1 MRCTRIGDEPD
12 WIRMTSSFVATLG
25 FAFVLATVAQAS
37 DPVLPFI
44 VQSHRGAGVLAPE
57 NTIAAFELGWKLGTI
72 PEADVR
78 TTKDGVIVAF
88 HDADFSR
95 VVHGATPEQKKQGV
109 KDVTFAELS
118 ALEVGAEGGSGFERR
133 KVSSMADIF
142 AVMQGKPERR
152 LYLDIKQVSLPAL
165 AKLVEQ
171 HEVAPQV
178 ILASTDM
185 KVIHAWKSLLPASN
199 TLHWMGGSEA
209 SLRQR
214 MEVLKKEDFRDI
226 TQIQIHVRQPK
237 GSTGWQSYEPS
248 EAFLREVGVELKPR
262 KILFQALPWGADT
275 PDIYRKLL
283 SLGVESFATDHPDV
297 LMPVMQEHLK

>member
-1 MRCTRIGDEPD
+1 MGRMCTRFPGIGA
-12 WIRMTSSFVATLG
+12 VALCFLLSLA
-25 FAFVLATVAQAS
+25 FAAEAVPS
-37 DPVLPFI
+37 FI

-57 NTIAAFELGWKLGTI
+57 NTIAAFELGWDLGTI

-78 TTKDGVIVAF
+78 TTKDGVMVAF

-95 VVHGATPEQKKQGV
+95 VVHGATEAQKKQGV
-109 KDVTFAELS
+109 KDVTFAALS
-118 ALEVGAEGGSGFERR
+118 ALEVGAESQSGFERR
-133 KVSSMADIF
+133 RVSSMADIF
-142 AVMQGKPERR
+142 SVMKGKPQRR

-165 AKLVEQ
+165 ADLVKKY
-171 HEVAPQV
+171 EVASQV

-185 KVIHAWKSLLPASN
+185 KVIHEWKTLLPASN

-209 SLRQR
+209 SLRR
-214 MEVLKKEDFRDI
+214 RFEELKKKDFRDI

-237 GSTGWQSYEPS
+237 GASGWQSFEPS
-248 EAFLREVGVELKPR
+248 EAFLREVGAELKPR
-262 KILFQALPWGADT
+262 NILFQALPWGADT

-297 LMPVMQEHLK
+297 LMPVMQQHFR